1 MTDALLAVGLSLA
14 GLGFALV
21 LLGWLGWQAAVSRET
36 NNGRLPH
43 AG

>member
-1 MTDALLAVGLSLA
+1 MSDLVIAVTLSVA

-21 LLGWLGWQAAVSRET
+21 LLGWNGWLVVSRET
-36 NNGRLPH
+36 SRRMPS